1 MGSWRRDAAEGR
13 LAAGTTI
20 RFSRTFTS
28 TEVERFGETTR
39 DANPV
44 HTDQR
49 WCDLK
54 GYRGPI
60 CHGLL
65 IGSMVCEPGGQ
76 WGWLASGMSFRFLRP
91 VYIGDTV
98 TCEMTI
104 VELDER
110 RFARAEAVLTN
121 QRGEVVLTAELRGY
135 LPGAA
140 EQAVL
145 ADLVGEAD

>member
-1 MGSWRRDAAEGR
+1 MSSWRRDAAEGR
-13 LAAGTTI
+13 LEVGTTI
-20 RFSRTFTS
+20 RFSRTFAQGD
-28 TEVERFGETTR
+28 VDRFGEITR

-44 HTDQR
+44 HSDRR

-54 GYRGPI
+54 GFGGPI

-76 WGWLASGMSFRFLRP
+76 WGWLASGMSFRFARP

-110 RFARAEAVLTN
+110 RYARAEATLTN
-121 QRGEVVLTAELRGY
+121 HRGEVVLTAELKGY
-135 LPGAA
+135 LPGAP
-140 EQAVL
+140 ERAVL
-145 ADLVGEAD
+145 ADLVAGRE